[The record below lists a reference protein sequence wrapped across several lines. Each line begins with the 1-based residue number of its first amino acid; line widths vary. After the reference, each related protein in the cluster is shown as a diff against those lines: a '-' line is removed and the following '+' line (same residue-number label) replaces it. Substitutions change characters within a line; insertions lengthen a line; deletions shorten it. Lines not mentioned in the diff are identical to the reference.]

1 MNKLLLN
8 YKKMWVLP
16 LLSVALLVGCATSN
30 QGSGSGESTPQQ
42 TTQAV
47 GGQAYKSSSDQSEFL
62 LSLRDLAQE
71 GKVLGSEF
79 ALKQVIEDVINTYGE
94 PSEQPEWHA
103 EGKGIF
109 TSYSDK
115 QIEFGYNKGSEIFEI
130 RSSAKALAPVL
141 YKDLLKAY
149 GKPDYE
155 KEENGKKIVG
165 YVVSE
170 EYKMIFVLA
179 SKTISPEESN
189 VEKYSV
195 LYPAA
200 TVNLMADDPGREW

>member
-1 MNKLLLN
+1 MNRLLLN
-8 YKKMWVLP
+8 YKKIWLLP
-16 LLSVALLVGCATSN
+16 LMSVVLLAGCGQKSVEPVGA
-30 QGSGSGESTPQQ
+30 GG
-42 TTQAV
+42 TTQETTQTV
-47 GGQAYKSSSDQSEFL
+47 GTQTYKSSSDQSEFL

-79 ALKQVIEDVINTYGE
+79 ALKQVIEDVINTWGE

-109 TSYSDK
+109 TSYSDRH
-115 QIEFGYNKGSEIFEI
+115 IEFGYNKGSEIFEI
-130 RSSAKALAPVL
+130 RSSAKELAPIL
-141 YKDLLKAY
+141 YKDLIKTY

-170 EYKMIFVLA
+170 EYKLIFTLA

-189 VEKYSV
+189 VEKYAV